1 MHDTDT
7 KYHDQRLLI
16 PRPVTLGLSPLS
28 SLFQSTLRITTLTRI
43 FLAVS
48 ALLLVGCSST
58 QHAQPRLV
66 ERDPTQDGVMVVATL
81 PILADLVR
89 NVGGSLVK
97 VSTVVPAG
105 ADAHSYQSSPSD
117 SVMISHADLLITNGS
132 GLDDF
137 LLPVLES
144 ARADHSVHVV
154 ASDGLDS
161 TPQGGKGDRHSS
173 TPHGEEGDPHF
184 WHDPSLAVRYVDA
197 ILGGLIQSDPNNAK
211 RYQEQAGIYTA
222 RLQKLDGE
230 IATILDQVPPERRIL
245 VTHHKAFSHLA
256 QRYGWQSMAL
266 TAGDAS
272 PVTPEAIL
280 LVSQTVKDAGLASVF
295 VEPSLNA
302 SALNQIALDS
312 GIQVSP
318 IFAGLG
324 RQVNSYEELMR
335 LNAKKLSDNLR

>member
-1 MHDTDT
+1 M
-7 KYHDQRLLI
+7 R
-16 PRPVTLGLSPLS
+16 LSPLS
-28 SLFQSTLRITTLTRI
+28 FLFQSTLRITTLSRI

-58 QHAQPRLV
+58 QNAQPRLV
-66 ERDPTQDGVMVVATL
+66 ERDPPQDGVMVVATL
-81 PILADLVR
+81 PILANLAR

-97 VSTVVPAG
+97 VSTVIPAG

-117 SVMISHADLLITNGS
+117 SVMISHADLIITNGS

-161 TPQGGKGDRHSS
+161 QIPQGGKVDPHSQ
-173 TPHGEEGDPHF
+173 TPHGKEGDPHSQTPHGKEGDPHF

-266 TAGDAS
+266 TTGDAS
-272 PVTPEAIL
+272 SVTPDAIL

-295 VEPSLNA
+295 VEPSLNS
-302 SALNQIALDS
+302 SALNLIALDL

-335 LNAKKLSDNLR
+335 FNAKSLSDNLR